1 MAYLV
6 AVTFS
11 EAGCETPGTSL
22 TAVVCRAAA
31 SIQVFNPLRALFN
44 SFNGGGR

>member
-11 EAGCETPGTSL
+11 EAGCEMPGTSL
-22 TAVVCRAAA
+22 TAVVCQAAA
-31 SIQVFNPLRALFN
+31 SPQVFKSPRAVLNF
-44 SFNGGGR
+44 SSGGGR